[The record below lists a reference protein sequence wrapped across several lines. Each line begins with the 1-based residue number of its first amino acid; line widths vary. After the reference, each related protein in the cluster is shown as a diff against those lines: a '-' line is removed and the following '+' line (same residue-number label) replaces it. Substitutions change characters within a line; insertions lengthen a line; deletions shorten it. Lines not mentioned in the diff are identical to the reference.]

1 MAPRENLE
9 LLKLQTE
16 IITMQKQ
23 IVAEKSDDPGI
34 LYIAGYGRSG
44 STLLDSLLND
54 HPSIFGA
61 GEMMWLFQQAAENGN
76 CSCGQLLNDCSFWR
90 DVMRR
95 VANRV
100 GHHDWAGAARLTLK
114 MERLRTISALD
125 PHYTDLWSAAFD
137 AVREVSGKS
146 WVVDSSKNT
155 RLDYYRLPLLAR
167 HMGCPVKIIHLVRD
181 PRAVMWS
188 AARGSNRQLEKGG
201 CSQGHRRRMMGGL
214 MSWVFS
220 NATVEALCRRHPEW
234 PVLRVRYEDLV
245 SSPGETLGRIGRFID
260 QDMQEIV
267 RRIHHRDSF
276 SAGHGIAGNRMR
288 RSGEIILRLDREWE
302 SKLPHLAHASSLFA
316 WPLLR
321 RYQYIASGK
330 RHSRNPG

>member
-1 MAPRENLE
+1 
-9 LLKLQTE
+9 
-16 IITMQKQ
+16 MQNQ
-23 IVAEKSDDPGI
+23 MTVEKSEDPGI

-54 HPSIFGA
+54 HPSIFGG

-76 CSCGQLLNDCSFWR
+76 CSCGRLQNDCGFWR
-90 DVMRR
+90 DVLQR
-95 VANRV
+95 VACQV
-100 GHHDWAGAARLTLK
+100 GHRDWAGAAQLTLK
-114 MERLRTISALD
+114 MERLRTISPLD
-125 PHYTDLWSAAFD
+125 QGYIDLWAAAFD
-137 AVREVSGKS
+137 AVREVSGKP
-146 WVVDSSKNT
+146 WIVDSSKNT

-167 HMGCPVKIIHLVRD
+167 HMGCQVKIIHLVRD

-188 AARGSNRQLEKGG
+188 TARGSNRQLEKG
-201 CSQGHRRRMMGGL
+201 SRSHGHSRRMMSGL

-220 NATVEALCRRHPEW
+220 NTAVEALCRRHSEW

-245 SSPGETLGRIGRFID
+245 SSPGETLGRIGRFINL
-260 QDMQEIV
+260 DMQEVV
-267 RRIHHRDSF
+267 RRIHHRNSF

-302 SKLPHLAHASSLFA
+302 SKLPHYAHLSSLIA

-321 RYQYIASGK
+321 RYQYKYSGK
-330 RHSRNPG
+330 LHSRTTALSSRL